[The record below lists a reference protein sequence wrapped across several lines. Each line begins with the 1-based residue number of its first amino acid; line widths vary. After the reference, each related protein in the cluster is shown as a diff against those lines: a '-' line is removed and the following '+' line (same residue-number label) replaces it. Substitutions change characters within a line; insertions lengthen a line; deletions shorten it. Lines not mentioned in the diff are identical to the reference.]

1 MNKSKF
7 LKKSLAMLLALMLVL
22 AMIPLSASAAE
33 GPAVTGII
41 VNGVAAKESGDA
53 SFTATITEPAV
64 GDKVIAKVQ
73 VQNDAGTVAHYT
85 NATLQDSNN
94 AYVAGELWEF
104 PLTDKEMENK
114 SFTFDVLV
122 GNVKKQTY
130 TVTYTTEAANG
141 DATVKSVY
149 LDGEYDDWNNID
161 TNNEIHYTVVAPYG
175 LDLTKGEH
183 YVEVT
188 PNSAKASVVDGSDNE
203 FKTEDDAYL
212 VPVSKYDD
220 RVPFTVVAENG
231 KPANYTV
238 TVVKPIPFA
247 SFSMEGER
255 HESQISRV
263 TEEPDFQV
271 TGVNEEATVELYPSY
286 KYDGKF
292 TPTFETNYG
301 VKVVVTDT
309 DVELKSGETYDWEED
324 LDVTDTSADFAI
336 DVTVVYSDG
345 NKEPWK
351 LAFDVRTDDGNTT
364 EKDTIP
370 AIKGVTVNNY
380 VAEIEGTTITLTLP
394 KSVRENATDLKVKV
408 SNGTTV
414 DVVSDALD
422 NTADDITVTSADAQD
437 GYVEVNNIEKGFFE
451 TDKYTLRVTAAIEE
465 FDADEK
471 AVQDYTLNIVTAK
484 VEQPKLNSMTLQNA
498 DGTVTLKANIDQS
511 KGIVSF
517 DNSNGKNA
525 IPYSI
530 KSVQDLHEKGWKL
543 FWSVSQGA
551 TFTYNT
557 NKSDPGDKIMPLSG
571 EIVEESDDA
580 PYLPDDTDRFV
591 GACEARDY
599 VIVAVEGESAK
610 AYKVVFTSAAASQ
623 KSQLSDMELTWNNV
637 TEMSQLNN
645 KNHVEAN
652 VNNVNGKITATI
664 NYKDW
669 ESYNNV
675 SETDSRKPG
684 NNGYE
689 DGGFDRGG
697 ASVVTTLPEGA
708 EMYFVGM
715 EADGTVP
722 TDAKLY
728 PIEVLNETTKK
739 TTTSLPS
746 VGWYDSYKYGDEYD
760 VDDKVYALKLIVVSE
775 ALAEKVQG
783 VGSEE
788 EKGKID
794 SYNDLLEDRTA
805 DGLYTEYKLTLTQ
818 AAPRTGTDIDTL
830 TVYDNYTGAK
840 VTAAPV
846 GNTIT
851 LNIPYYFVDEN
862 RKSYKHLF
870 LDYTPEQGGQ
880 TAIASSQKGA
890 GTAELNNLV
899 WKEDGTLDETQ
910 SVKLVWDNSDNHKA
924 FMAYEPG
931 KTGNNYGWIG
941 HKDAEGKDQYPIQ
954 VEAEDGNT
962 RKTPYSVVINILDAN
977 GEAELNSVTIAGST
991 ATPNGKN
998 VTVNVPF
1005 DTEVTSLAPEF
1016 NVSENAYVIEGGSDG
1031 IGNDTTSLEKM
1042 VDEGETFNFLTSRT
1056 FTVVSEDGQ
1065 NWNTYTITV
1074 VPSESF
1080 PDVTTD
1086 KWYYDEVMTAANK
1099 GWVTGDNGYFKP
1111 DDTMKRGDFAL
1122 IVARILNYDPDLYT
1136 TAFPDVDADMYYSKA
1151 VAFCKYEG
1159 IIDGD
1164 DNGNF
1169 NAEDPITREE
1179 MAKIMC
1185 QALKLKVTV
1194 PEKTYADDAEI
1205 AEWAKGYVYACQEAG
1220 IMEGSGDNF
1229 NPRDNATRAEG
1240 AAVLVRAFA

>member
-7 LKKSLAMLLALMLVL
+7 LKKSLAMLLALMLVV

-33 GPAVTGII
+33 GPAVTGVI

-64 GDKVIAKVQ
+64 GEKVVAKVQ
-73 VQNDAGTVAHYT
+73 VENDAGTVAHYT
-85 NATLQDSNN
+85 DATLLNSNN
-94 AYVAGELWEF
+94 ASVEGELWRFE
-104 PLTDKEMENK
+104 LTDKEMENK

-130 TVTYTTEAANG
+130 TVTYTTEAADG

-175 LDLTKGEH
+175 LDLATGTH

-188 PNSAKASVVDGSDNE
+188 PNSAKATVVDSDEE
-203 FKTEDDAYL
+203 FETNKDGAYL
-212 VPVSKYDD
+212 VPVDDYDV

-271 TGVNEEATVELYPSY
+271 TTSTGEEATVELYPSY

-301 VKVVVTDT
+301 VKVVTKT
-309 DVELKSGETYDWEED
+309 GVELQSGETYEWKD
-324 LDVTDTSADFAI
+324 LATPAPDRTKDYTILVDVK
-336 DVTVVYSDG
+336 YSDD
-345 NKEPWK
+345 KTEEWA
-351 LAFDVRTDDGNTT
+351 LAFDVRTDGNT

-408 SNGTTV
+408 SNATEVNVV
-414 DVVSDALD
+414 DSDEVI
-422 NTADDITVTSADAQD
+422 TATGDATDGFVTF
-437 GYVEVNNIEKGFFE
+437 NNIEKGFFE

-465 FDADEK
+465 FDADAK
-471 AVQDYTLNIVTAK
+471 AVQDYTLNIVTAQ
-484 VEQPKLNSMTLQNA
+484 VEQPKLNTMTLQNA
-498 DGTVTLKANIDQS
+498 DGTVTLKADIDQS

-517 DNSNGKNA
+517 SDDDSA

-530 KSVQDLHEKGWKL
+530 KSVKDLHNKGWKL

-551 TFTYNT
+551 TFTYN
-557 NKSDPGDKIMPLSG
+557 NSKSDPGKIMPLSG
-571 EIVEESDDA
+571 ETVEKNAS
-580 PYLPDDTDRFV
+580 YLPDDANRFV
-591 GACEARDY
+591 GACEAADY

-610 AYKVVFTSAAASQ
+610 AYKVVFTSAEASHES
-623 KSQLSDMELTWNNV
+623 KLSDMKLTWNGV
-637 TEMSQLNN
+637 TKMEQLNTEN
-645 KNHVEAN
+645 YVKAN
-652 VNNVNGKITATI
+652 VNNMTGEITASI
-664 NYKDW
+664 FNKDW
-669 ESYNNV
+669 WKFNNIDLSDGTLGGNSEYTYNV
-675 SETDSRKPG
+675 S
-684 NNGYE
+684 NNY
-689 DGGFDRGG
+689 GG
-697 ASVVTTLPEGA
+697 ATVITTLPEDA
-708 EMYFVGM
+708 ELYFVAVGG
-715 EADGTVP
+715 ANNALRNDGALYRV
-722 TDAKLY
+722 DAM
-728 PIEVLNETTKK
+728 NETNDEIKYI
-739 TTTSLPS
+739 LPG
-746 VGWYDSYKYGDEYD
+746 VGWNKSYSYGDRYNHND
-760 VDDKVYALKLIVVSE
+760 GDIVALKLIVISQ

-788 EKGKID
+788 AKGKID
-794 SYNDLLEDRTA
+794 SYNDLLKDRTA

-862 RKSYKHLF
+862 RKSYKNLF

-880 TAIASSQKGA
+880 TALASSQGGD

-1031 IGNDTTSLEKM
+1031 IGNDTASLEKM

>member
-7 LKKSLAMLLALMLVL
+7 LKKSLAMLLALMLVF

-33 GPAVTGII
+33 GPAVTGVI
-41 VNGVAAKESGDA
+41 VNGVAAEESGDA

-64 GDKVIAKVQ
+64 GDKVVAKVQ
-73 VQNDAGTVAHYT
+73 VENDAGTVAHYT
-85 NATLQDSNN
+85 NATLLDGNN
-94 AYVAGELWEF
+94 ASEVGELWQFE
-104 PLTDKEMENK
+104 LTDKEMEKK

-122 GNVKKQTY
+122 GTEKKQTY
-130 TVTYTTEAANG
+130 TVTYTTEAADG

-175 LDLTKGEH
+175 LDFNKGPH

-188 PNSAKASVVDGSDNE
+188 PNSAKASVVKQDNTKFQTDG
-203 FKTEDDAYL
+203 DAYL
-212 VPVSKYDD
+212 VPVSAYDE

-345 NKEPWK
+345 NKEPWE

-394 KSVRENATDLKVKV
+394 KSVRENATDLKVKI
-408 SNGTTV
+408 SNGTEVNVV
-414 DVVSDALD
+414 DSSSKVY
-422 NTADDITVTSADAQD
+422 TVTSKDSND
-437 GYVEVNNIEKGFFE
+437 GYVAVKNINKGFFE
-451 TDKYTLRVTAAIEE
+451 TDKYTLRVTAAIKE
-465 FDADEK
+465 FDADEP
-471 AVQDYTLNIVTAK
+471 AVQDYTLNIATAQ

-525 IPYSI
+525 IPYRY
-530 KSVQDLHEKGWKL
+530 KSVEDLANDDWKL

-551 TFTYNT
+551 TFTYNNSKT
-557 NKSDPGDKIMPLSG
+557 TPGTIMPLSG
-571 EIVEESDDA
+571 ETVVNGA
-580 PYLPDDTDRFV
+580 TYLPDDTNRFV
-591 GACEARDY
+591 GACEAEDY

-610 AYKVVFTSAAASQ
+610 AYKVVFTSAPASQ
-623 KSQLSDMELTWNNV
+623 ESKLSDMELTWNNV

-675 SETDSRKPG
+675 SETDSQKPG

-746 VGWYDSYKYGDEYD
+746 VGWYGSYKYGDEYD

-775 ALAEKVQG
+775 ALADKVSEKEQW
-783 VGSEE
+783 SQTSN
-788 EKGKID
+788 INL
-794 SYNDLLEDRTA
+794 YRDLNTEA
-805 DGLYTEYKLTLTQ
+805 YKPFYTEYNLTLTQ

-862 RKSYKHLF
+862 RKSHENLF

-880 TAIASSQKGA
+880 TAIASSQKGV
-890 GTAELNNLV
+890 GLKTTELNNLV
-899 WKEDGTLDETQ
+899 WKDDGTLDETQ

-941 HKDAEGKDQYPIQ
+941 HKDADGKDLYPIQ
-954 VEAEDGNT
+954 VKAEDGKT
-962 RKTPYSVVINILDAN
+962 RTTPYSVVINILDAN

-1031 IGNDTTSLEKM
+1031 IGNATANLEKM

>member
-1 MNKSKF
+1 MTS
-7 LKKSLAMLLALMLVL
+7 
-22 AMIPLSASAAE
+22 
-33 GPAVTGII
+33 
-41 VNGVAAKESGDA
+41 
-53 SFTATITEPAV
+53 
-64 GDKVIAKVQ
+64 
-73 VQNDAGTVAHYT
+73 
-85 NATLQDSNN
+85 
-94 AYVAGELWEF
+94 
-104 PLTDKEMENK
+104 TDP
-114 SFTFDVLV
+114 D
-122 GNVKKQTY
+122 
-130 TVTYTTEAANG
+130 
-141 DATVKSVY
+141 
-149 LDGEYDDWNNID
+149 LD
-161 TNNEIHYTVVAPYG
+161 
-175 LDLTKGEH
+175 
-183 YVEVT
+183 
-188 PNSAKASVVDGSDNE
+188 
-203 FKTEDDAYL
+203 TEDGAYL
-212 VPVSKYDD
+212 VPVTDYDV

-309 DVELKSGETYDWEED
+309 GVELKSGETYDWEED
-324 LDVTDTSADFAI
+324 LDVTSTSADFTI
-336 DVTVVYSDG
+336 DVTVKYSDG
-345 NKEPWK
+345 KEEPWE
-351 LAFDVRTDDGNTT
+351 LAFDVRTEGST

-370 AIKGVTVNNY
+370 AIKGATVNNY

-394 KSVRENATDLKVKV
+394 KSVRETATDLKVKV
-408 SNGTTV
+408 SNGTAVNVV
-414 DVVSDALD
+414 DSNNKTD
-422 NTADDITVTSADAQD
+422 TVTSKDSND
-437 GYVEVNNIEKGFFE
+437 GYVAVKGINEGFFE

-465 FDADEK
+465 FDADAK
-471 AVQDYTLNIVTAK
+471 AVQDYTLNIVTAQ
-484 VEQPKLNSMTLQNA
+484 VEQPKLNSMTLQNK
-498 DGTVTLKANIDQS
+498 DGTVTLKADIDQS

-517 DNSNGKNA
+517 SDDDSA

-530 KSVQDLHEKGWKL
+530 KSVKDLHNKGWKL

-551 TFTYNT
+551 TFTYN
-557 NKSDPGDKIMPLSG
+557 NSKSDPGKIMPLSG
-571 EIVEESDDA
+571 ETVEKNAS
-580 PYLPDDTDRFV
+580 YLPDDANRFV
-591 GACEARDY
+591 GACEAADY

-610 AYKVVFTSAAASQ
+610 AYKVVFTSAPASQ
-623 KSQLSDMELTWNNV
+623 ESKLSDMELAWNGVDSMDDLN
-637 TEMSQLNN
+637 SQ
-645 KNHVEAN
+645 NHTVAN
-652 VNNVNGKITATI
+652 VNDATGKITATI
-664 NYKDW
+664 HYKDW
-669 ESYNNV
+669 WKYNNIEIRTGKLGTN
-675 SETDSRKPG
+675 SE
-684 NNGYE
+684 YVF
-689 DGGFDRGG
+689 GGKGTNYGG
-697 ASVVTTLPEGA
+697 ATVITTLPEDA
-708 EMYFVGM
+708 ELYFVAVDRNNDLYNGG
-715 EADGTVP
+715 ALYRV
-722 TDAKLY
+722 DAM
-728 PIEVLNETTKK
+728 NETNDEIDYI
-739 TTTSLPS
+739 LPG
-746 VGWYDSYKYGDEYD
+746 VGWDKGYSYGDRYD
-760 VDDKVYALKLIVVSE
+760 VEENEIVALKLIVVSQ
-775 ALAEKVQG
+775 ALAEKVHG
-783 VGSEE
+783 EGSEDA
-788 EKGKID
+788 KGKID
-794 SYNDLLEDRTA
+794 SYNDLLKDRTA
-805 DGLYTEYKLTLTQ
+805 DGLYTEYNLTLTQ

-862 RKSYKHLF
+862 RKSHENLF

-880 TAIASSQKGA
+880 TAL
-890 GTAELNNLV
+890 AESISNRNKEQVELGNLV
-899 WKEDGTLDETQ
+899 WKADGTLDEAA
-910 SVKLVWDNSDNHKA
+910 SVKLEWTSASGDRMA
-924 FMAYEPG
+924 FKVYE
-931 KTGNNYGWIG
+931 NNDTNADAGWIG
-941 HKDAEGKDQYPIQ
+941 LKDTKTGADQYPIQ
-954 VEAEDGNT
+954 VRAEDGDT
-962 RKTPYSVVINILDAN
+962 RETPYNVVINILDAN

-1031 IGNDTTSLEKM
+1031 IGNDTASLEKM

-1074 VPSESF
+1074 VPAESF

-1122 IVARILNYDPDLYT
+1122 IIARIMNYDPENYT
-1136 TAFPDVDADMYYSKA
+1136 KSAFPDVDSDLYYSA
-1151 VAFCKYEG
+1151 AIAFCKEQN

-1164 DNGNF
+1164 NNGNF

-1179 MAKIMC
+1179 MAKILC
-1185 QALKLKVTV
+1185 QAKQLKVTI

>member
-7 LKKSLAMLLALMLVL
+7 LKKSLAMLLALMLVV

-33 GPAVTGII
+33 GPAVTGVI

-64 GDKVIAKVQ
+64 GEKVVAKVQ
-73 VQNDAGTVAHYT
+73 VENDAGTVAHYT
-85 NATLQDSNN
+85 DATLLNSNN
-94 AYVAGELWEF
+94 ASVEGELWRFE
-104 PLTDKEMENK
+104 LTDKEMENK

-130 TVTYTTEAANG
+130 TVTYTTEAADG

-175 LDLTKGEH
+175 LDLATGTH

-188 PNSAKASVVDGSDNE
+188 PNSAKATVVDSDEE
-203 FKTEDDAYL
+203 FETNKDGAYL
-212 VPVSKYDD
+212 VPVDDYDV

-271 TGVNEEATVELYPSY
+271 TTSTGEEATVELYPSY

-301 VKVVVTDT
+301 VKVVTKT
-309 DVELKSGETYDWEED
+309 GVELQSGETYEWKD
-324 LDVTDTSADFAI
+324 LATPAPDRTKDYTILVDVK
-336 DVTVVYSDG
+336 YSDD
-345 NKEPWK
+345 KTEEWA
-351 LAFDVRTDDGNTT
+351 LAFDVRTDGNT

-408 SNGTTV
+408 SNATEVNVV
-414 DVVSDALD
+414 DSDEVI
-422 NTADDITVTSADAQD
+422 TATGDATDGFVTF
-437 GYVEVNNIEKGFFE
+437 NNIEKGFFE

-465 FDADEK
+465 FDADAK
-471 AVQDYTLNIVTAK
+471 AVQDYTLNIVTAQ

-498 DGTVTLKANIDQS
+498 DGTVTLKANIDQA

-517 DNSNGKNA
+517 DNSNGENA

-530 KSVQDLHEKGWKL
+530 KSVQDLHDKGWKL

-557 NKSDPGDKIMPLSG
+557 DKSDPGNDIMPLSG
-571 EIVEESDDA
+571 ETVEEDA
-580 PYLPDDTDRFV
+580 SYLPDDTNRFV
-591 GACEARDY
+591 GACEADDY

-610 AYKVVFTSAAASQ
+610 AYKVRFTSAPASQ
-623 KSQLSDMELTWNNV
+623 KSQLSDMELAWNGV
-637 TEMSQLNN
+637 IKTSQLNTE
-645 KNHVEAN
+645 NHTTAN
-652 VNNVNGKITATI
+652 VNNATGEITASI
-664 NYKDW
+664 FYKDW
-669 ESYNNV
+669 WKFNNIDLSDGSLGGNSEYTYNV
-675 SETDSRKPG
+675 P
-684 NNGYE
+684 NNY
-689 DGGFDRGG
+689 GG
-697 ASVVTTLPEGA
+697 ATVITTLPEGA
-708 EMYFVGM
+708 ELYFVG
-715 EADGTVP
+715 V
-722 TDAKLY
+722 DANDELYEGGRLY
-728 PIEVLNETTKK
+728 PLDALNDEDPEDEIKYVL
-739 TTTSLPS
+739 PG
-746 VGWYDSYKYGDEYD
+746 VGWGNGYHYGDRYNF
-760 VDDKVYALKLIVVSE
+760 DDGEIVALKLIVVSE
-775 ALAEKVQG
+775 ALADKVSEKEQW
-783 VGSEE
+783 SPTSN
-788 EKGKID
+788 INL
-794 SYNDLLEDRTA
+794 YRDLNTEA
-805 DGLYTEYKLTLTQ
+805 NKPFYTEYELTLTQ

-862 RKSYKHLF
+862 RKSHDNLF

-880 TAIASSQKGA
+880 TAL
-890 GTAELNNLV
+890 AESEGSREKVELGNLV
-899 WKEDGTLDETQ
+899 WKADGTLDEDA
-910 SVKLVWDNSDNHKA
+910 SVKLEWVADEHQAFKVYEDNNS
-924 FMAYEPG
+924 
-931 KTGNNYGWIG
+931 GNYAGWIG
-941 HKDAEGKDQYPIQ
+941 HKDADGKDQYPIQ

-1016 NVSENAYVIEGGSDG
+1016 NVSENAYVIEGGSEN
-1031 IGNDTTSLEKM
+1031 IGSDDEELEKM

-1056 FTVVSEDGQ
+1056 FTVVSEDGK

-1074 VPSESF
+1074 VPAESF

-1136 TAFPDVDADMYYSKA
+1136 TAFPDVDADLYYSKA

-1205 AEWAKGYVYACQEAG
+1205 AQWAKDYVYACQEAG

>member
-7 LKKSLAMLLALMLVL
+7 LKKSLAMLLALMLVF

-33 GPAVTGII
+33 GPAVTGVI
-41 VNGVAAKESGDA
+41 VNGVAAEESGDA

-64 GDKVIAKVQ
+64 GDKVVAKVQ
-73 VQNDAGTVAHYT
+73 VENDAGTVAHYT
-85 NATLQDSNN
+85 NATLLDGNN
-94 AYVAGELWEF
+94 ASEVGELWQFE
-104 PLTDKEMENK
+104 LTDKEMEKK

-122 GNVKKQTY
+122 GTEKKQTY
-130 TVTYTTEAANG
+130 TVTYTTEAADG

-175 LDLTKGEH
+175 LDFNKGPH

-188 PNSAKASVVDGSDNE
+188 PNSAKASVVKQDNTKFQTDG
-203 FKTEDDAYL
+203 DAYL
-212 VPVSKYDD
+212 VPVSAYDE

-345 NKEPWK
+345 NKEPWE

-394 KSVRENATDLKVKV
+394 KSVRENATDLKVKI
-408 SNGTTV
+408 SNGTEVNVV
-414 DVVSDALD
+414 DSSSKVY
-422 NTADDITVTSADAQD
+422 TVTSKDSND
-437 GYVEVNNIEKGFFE
+437 GYVAVKNINKGFFE
-451 TDKYTLRVTAAIEE
+451 TDKYTLRVTAAIKE
-465 FDADEK
+465 FDADEP
-471 AVQDYTLNIVTAK
+471 AVQDYTLNIATAQ

-525 IPYSI
+525 IPYRY
-530 KSVQDLHEKGWKL
+530 KSVEDLANDDWKL

-551 TFTYNT
+551 TFTYNNSKT
-557 NKSDPGDKIMPLSG
+557 TPGTIMPLSG
-571 EIVEESDDA
+571 ETVVNGA
-580 PYLPDDTDRFV
+580 TYLPDDTNRFV
-591 GACEARDY
+591 GACEAEDY

-610 AYKVVFTSAAASQ
+610 AYKVVFTSAPASQ
-623 KSQLSDMELTWNNV
+623 ESKLSDMELTWNNV

-675 SETDSRKPG
+675 SETDSQKPG

-746 VGWYDSYKYGDEYD
+746 VGWYGSYKYGDEYD

-775 ALAEKVQG
+775 ALADKVSEKEQW
-783 VGSEE
+783 SQTSN
-788 EKGKID
+788 INL
-794 SYNDLLEDRTA
+794 YRDLNTEA
-805 DGLYTEYKLTLTQ
+805 YKPFYTEYNLTLTQ

-862 RKSYKHLF
+862 RKSHENLF

-880 TAIASSQKGA
+880 TASASSQKGV
-890 GTAELNNLV
+890 GLKTTELNNLV
-899 WKEDGTLDETQ
+899 WKDDGTLDETQ

-941 HKDAEGKDQYPIQ
+941 HKDADGKDLYPIQ
-954 VEAEDGNT
+954 VKAEDGKT
-962 RKTPYSVVINILDAN
+962 RTTPYSVVINILDAN

-1031 IGNDTTSLEKM
+1031 IGNATANLEKM